1 MTTTHTPRPSNAAS
15 RSLCGMLALMALV
28 GCRTAP
34 VERSSPATPT
44 AAAPNQLTAAERS
57 AGWRLLFDGRS
68 LAGWRGLGYPGI
80 PEGHWTVEDGAIK
93 KVATSKVAPGS
104 DGRRPAGGDLM
115 TEATFR
121 DFELAWEWKISPGGN
136 SGLKY
141 NVSEELSGG
150 QPSNALRP
158 STGTSGVSHSAIGFE
173 YQMLD
178 DDRHSDGRLATHRSG
193 ALYDLLIPNDRKRLK
208 PVGEWNH
215 SRVVFVGNHGE
226 HWLNGEKVVEY
237 ELGSRAMDSA
247 LTASKFRTMPWF
259 AQRRVGHI
267 VLQDHGDEVWV
278 RAVKIR
284 EVGRKAQ

>member
-1 MTTTHTPRPSNAAS
+1 MTMTHTRRPSSGAA
-15 RSLCGMLALMALV
+15 RALGLLALAALAA
-28 GCRTAP
+28 CRTAP
-34 VERSSPATPT
+34 IAESS
-44 AAAPNQLTAAERS
+44 AAATAVPNQLTAAER
-57 AGWRLLFDGRS
+57 AQGWRLLFDGRS
-68 LAGWRGLGYPGI
+68 LAGWRGLGYAGI

-93 KVATSKVAPGS
+93 KVATSRVAPGA

-115 TEATFR
+115 TQATFG
-121 DFELAWEWKISPGGN
+121 DFELAWEWKISAGGN

-158 STGTSGVSHSAIGFE
+158 ATGSAGVSHSAIGFE

-193 ALYDLLIPNDRKRLK
+193 ALYDLLTPNERKRLV
-208 PVGEWNH
+208 PVGEWNR
-215 SRVVFVGNHGE
+215 SRVVFVGTHGE

-237 ELGSRAMDSA
+237 ELGSRTMDSA

-259 AQRRVGHI
+259 AQRRAGHI

-278 RAVKIR
+278 RSVKIR
-284 EVGRKAQ
+284 ERR